1 MNTLRRIINYAQI
14 NKLTLVIAS
23 IFSTINKIID
33 VFPDLLIG
41 MAVDIVVNQEVSFLS
56 NFGILN
62 PRTQIITLGIITAI
76 TYILESLTELVH
88 SFLWR
93 KIAQDIQHN
102 IRVNTYNHLQSL
114 EIGYFEDKSVG
125 NLLNILVDDINLL
138 EQFFNDGA
146 NDIIKLIV
154 STLTVSIIFFYISP
168 TISLFAFSSM
178 PIILLITSYFQK
190 QLKSAYFKA
199 RQAAGKISSLIT
211 HNILGLVTI
220 KAYTAEEFE
229 SKNIEKASDSY
240 RNANRTS
247 IIFNS
252 IFSPVIRIAIM
263 VSYIVTLV
271 LGGLYVLDGT
281 LAVGSYSILVFL
293 TQRLLWPFAD
303 LAWLVDLYE
312 RAMTSGRR
320 ILDIAEV
327 PIEMTDLIVDKKLVP
342 TNIKGHIIF
351 DSVSFAYPNGKEIFK
366 DLYIEILPGQTIA
379 FVGSTGSGKSTIVKL
394 LLRFYDISQ
403 GKILIDGTNISSVTK
418 KSLRETISLVSQELF
433 LVPGTI
439 YDNIAYGQPNATL
452 EKVIKASK
460 MAQAYNF
467 IMALPEQFDTIVSQ
481 SGLQLSGGQKQRLSI
496 ARAILKNA
504 PIFVFDEATS
514 ALDNETER
522 AIQISLEAIEEDHT
536 TIIIAHRLS
545 TIRNADKIFVLDNG
559 TIIESG
565 KHNELVER
573 NGIYTRLW
581 KLQTGET
588 F

>member
-14 NKLTLVIAS
+14 NKFTLFIAS
-23 IFSTINKIID
+23 IFSAINKIID

-41 MAVDIVVNQEVSFLS
+41 MAVDIVVNQEASFLS

-62 PRTQIITLGIITAI
+62 PRSQIITLGIITAI

-146 NDIIKLIV
+146 NDIIKLLV
-154 STLTVSIIFFYISP
+154 STLTVSAIFFYISP

-178 PIILLITSYFQK
+178 PIILFITSYFQN
-190 QLKSAYFKA
+190 QLKKAYFKA

-229 SKNIEKASDSY
+229 SKNIEQASDSY
-240 RNANRTS
+240 RNANKIS

-252 IFSPVIRIAIM
+252 IFSPIIRIAIM
-263 VSYIVTLV
+263 GSYIVTLV

-327 PIEMTDLIVDKKLVP
+327 PVEITDLTVNQELVP

-351 DSVSFAYPNGKEIFK
+351 DSLSFTYPNGKEIFK

-403 GKILIDGTNISSVTK
+403 GKILIDGTDINSVTK

-439 YDNIAYGQPNATL
+439 YDNIAYGQTNATL
-452 EKVIKASK
+452 ERVVKAAK

-467 IMALPEQFDTIVSQ
+467 IMALPEQFNTIVSQ

-559 TIIESG
+559 TIIETG
-565 KHNELVER
+565 KHDELIER
-573 NGIYTRLW
+573 NGIYARLW

>member
-14 NKLTLVIAS
+14 NKFTLFVAS
-23 IFSTINKIID
+23 IFSAINKIID

-41 MAVDIVVNQEVSFLS
+41 MAVDIVVNQETSFLS
-56 NFGILN
+56 HFGISN
-62 PRTQIITLGIITAI
+62 PRAQIITLGIITAI
-76 TYILESLTELVH
+76 TYILESLTELVS

-138 EQFFNDGA
+138 EQFFNDGT
-146 NDIIKLIV
+146 NDIIKLLV
-154 STLTVSIIFFYISP
+154 STLTVSAIFFYISP

-178 PIILLITSYFQK
+178 PIILFITSYFQK
-190 QLKSAYFKA
+190 QLKKAYFKA

-211 HNILGLVTI
+211 HNILGLVAI

-240 RNANRTS
+240 RKANKIS

-252 IFSPVIRIAIM
+252 IFSPIIRIAIM
-263 VSYIVTLV
+263 GSYIVTLV
-271 LGGLYVLDGT
+271 LGGLYVLNGT

-327 PIEMTDLIVDKKLVP
+327 PVEITDLTVDQELVP

-351 DSVSFAYPNGKEIFK
+351 DSVSFTYPNGKEIFK

-403 GKILIDGTNISSVTK
+403 GKILIDGTDINSVTK

-439 YDNIAYGQPNATL
+439 YDNIAYGQPTATL
-452 EKVIKASK
+452 ERVIKAAK

-467 IMALPEQFDTIVSQ
+467 IMALPGQFNTIVSQ

-545 TIRNADKIFVLDNG
+545 TIRNAVKIFVLDNG
-559 TIIESG
+559 TIIETG
-565 KHNELVER
+565 KHDELIEH
-573 NGIYTRLW
+573 NGIYARLW